1 MLQCFIDSRRYFA
14 YIPLE
19 FQHNADSRKDKSC
32 LPMKVDNMRRIDY
45 YVGVPLCFLGTLY
58 QKAVELLGRR
68 ERKPLLNV
76 LFIELSEMGS
86 AILVD
91 PAMRKLQKKTGANIY
106 FAIFK
111 KNKPSLDLL
120 KTVAEENIYSF
131 REGNLLSFAFDTLK
145 FFFWTRQKKIDAVI
159 DLELFSRFT
168 ALLTG
173 FSGAPNKV
181 GFHAYFNE
189 GLYRGDFLSHKVAY
203 NPHIHIAKNFIA
215 MINAL
220 LAPEREVP
228 YSKTLVTD
236 DEIVL
241 TKLKFSPS
249 AKKPIIDIIR
259 SSFGQFNPE
268 KHKIILINPNAS
280 ELLIQRRW
288 PQAYYAQLIKMI
300 LENCSRAI
308 VLITGDQQEREEAE
322 RLRNEVQAE
331 RCINFAGRVTLD
343 QLPPLYSVS
352 EFMVTNDSG
361 PPHFAAV
368 TNMPTFVIFGPETPA
383 LYGSLGR
390 TTPIYAG
397 LACSPCVSA
406 ANHRKT
412 ACMDN
417 VCLQVIK
424 PERVFAE
431 IKSALEKINAKRK

>member
-1 MLQCFIDSRRYFA
+1 
-14 YIPLE
+14 
-19 FQHNADSRKDKSC
+19 
-32 LPMKVDNMRRIDY
+32 MKVDTMRRIDY
-45 YVGVPLCFLGTLY
+45 YLGIPLCFLGTLC
-58 QKAVELLGRR
+58 QKVVEFLKRNESKDLR
-68 ERKPLLNV
+68 NV

-106 FAIFK
+106 FVIFK

-120 KTVAEENIYSF
+120 KTVPEENIYLI
-131 REGNLLSFAFDTLK
+131 REGNFLDFLLDTLK
-145 FFFWTRQKKIDAVI
+145 FFFWTRKKKIDAVI

-181 GFHAYFNE
+181 GFHAYYNE

-215 MINAL
+215 MVNAL
-220 LAPEREVP
+220 LSVKEEIP

-236 DEIVL
+236 DEIIL
-241 TKLKFSPS
+241 TKVKFS
-249 AKKPIIDIIR
+249 ALEKKPIIDIVR
-259 SSFGQFNPE
+259 SCFGKFNPE

-288 PQAYYAQLIKMI
+288 PQTNYAQLIKMI
-300 LENCSRAI
+300 LENCSKAI
-308 VLITGDQQEREEAE
+308 VLITGDPREKEEAE
-322 RLRNEVQAE
+322 HLRNQVQAE
-331 RCINFAGRVTLD
+331 RCINFAGKVTLH
-343 QLPPLYSVS
+343 QLPLLYSLS

-361 PPHFAAV
+361 PAHFAAI
-368 TNMPTFVIFGPETPA
+368 TDMPTFVIFGPETPA
-383 LYGSLGR
+383 LYGSLGK

-406 ANHRKT
+406 SNHRKT

-424 PERVFAE
+424 PDHVFAA
-431 IKSALEKINAKRK
+431 ILPNLEKINAERK